1 VADKTIYWC
10 NAPVAEIAKEIEDH
24 FTEYR
29 KWQTETGY
37 ADRIITSYNTFY
49 ALNDDGTLRVTRNE
63 DNIAT
68 INVPHMKSL
77 TRRLHILVTENK
89 LAFQPRAEN
98 SDSQSQVEADL
109 ARGIATYYADEKGMH
124 NTLSDAV
131 LGALICL
138 EYFVHC
144 PWDLTEGYELTADG
158 EQTIKSGD
166 QKFELYDPFN
176 VAKSTSQAKS
186 PWYIIRQKVN
196 KYDEAAL
203 CPEFADDI
211 IASNCTPDM
220 YLDGQRSLQSG
231 GRLKG
236 INPDQDMTYKY
247 IMYHARTPAM
257 PDGRYTEV
265 IAGQVTANRF
275 LKYTAVPVFR
285 ISAGE
290 VLTTVWGDSPT
301 VDLLPLQQALN
312 AIFSTTLTN
321 VLNNNNQLI
330 WSGDPNLVTRKM
342 GDGQTLVSSSS
353 PPQGINLTN
362 SGSEGYKMID
372 MLVNH
377 QQLLS
382 GVNDVAR
389 GHPTDSVTT
398 AGGQALMIAQAI
410 QYVSD
415 LQKSYAALA
424 GDVATQLIENIKQFA
439 TEDLTA
445 YIVGTSR
452 KGEIKTFKS
461 QDLMRVKRITVD
473 LGNPMVQS
481 FAGRNELV
489 QAWQQQGILKDPKQ
503 IINFLRTGELDQV
516 TENEFSDQLLIREE
530 NESIRKGI
538 KPTAILTDNHA
549 EHIVG
554 MKGIMA
560 SQEARDNPE
569 VLQVWLAHAQEHIDL
584 MRSVPP
590 DLAAVLSGQPLP
602 QPLPPGPGPAAP
614 GAPQI
619 DGAHLPAMP
628 QGAPPQT
635 AGAYKQAVSAM
646 PPQPK
651 GPQQ

>member
-1 VADKTIYWC
+1 VDNNIYWC
-10 NAPVAEIAKEIEDH
+10 NAPVAEIAALIESH
-24 FTEYR
+24 FTDYR

-37 ADRIITSYNTFY
+37 ADRIITSFNAFY
-49 ALNDDGTLRVTRNE
+49 GLNKDGTVRVMRDE
-63 DNIAT
+63 QDIAK
-68 INVPHMKSL
+68 IRVAHMKSL

-89 LAFQPRAEN
+89 LAFQPRAES
-98 SDSQSQVEADL
+98 SDSKSQIESDL
-109 ARGIATYYADEKGMH
+109 AKGICEYYADEKGM
-124 NTLSDAV
+124 NDTFSDAV

-138 EYFVHC
+138 EYFIHA
-144 PWDLTEGYELTADG
+144 PWDITEGYELTADG
-158 EQTIKSGD
+158 EQTVKTGD
-166 QKFELYDPFN
+166 QKFELFDPFN
-176 VAKSTSQAKS
+176 VAKSTSQGRS
-186 PWYIIRQKVN
+186 PWYIIRKKVN

-203 CPEFADDI
+203 NPDFAAEI
-211 IASNCTPDM
+211 LASECTPDL
-220 YLDGQRSLQSG
+220 YQDGQRSLSASARQN
-231 GRLKG
+231 G
-236 INPDQDMTYKY
+236 INADEDMTYKY
-247 IMYHARTPAM
+247 LLYHARTPAM

-265 IAGQVTANRF
+265 IAGQVVANRF
-275 LKYTAVPVFR
+275 LKYSNVPVFR
-285 ISAGE
+285 LSAGE

-301 VDLLPLQQALN
+301 VDLLPLQQALD
-312 AIFSTTLTN
+312 AIFGGTLTN

-330 WSGDPNLVTRKM
+330 WSADPNLITRKM
-342 GDGQTLVSSSS
+342 GDGQTLVTSAS
-353 PPQGINLTN
+353 PPQGLNLTN
-362 SGSEGYKMID
+362 TGSEGYKMID

-415 LQKSYAALA
+415 LQKSYARVA
-424 GDVATQLIENIKQFA
+424 GDVSTQLIDNIKQFA

-445 YIVGTSR
+445 YIIGVSR
-452 KGEIKTFKS
+452 KGEIKAFKAA
-461 QDLMRVKRITVD
+461 DLMHVKRITVD

-489 QAWQQQGILKDPKQ
+489 QAWQQQGILKDPQQ

-516 TENEFSDQLLIREE
+516 TEDKFSDSILIREE
-530 NESIRKGI
+530 NEMLRKGQ

-549 EHIVG
+549 EHIIG
-554 MKGIMA
+554 MKGIMS

-569 VLQVWLAHAQEHIDL
+569 ILQNWLAHAQEHIDL
-584 MRSVPP
+584 MRQVPP

-602 QPLPPGPGPAAP
+602 PALPPGPGPAAP
-614 GAPQI
+614 GAPQVE
-619 DGAHLPAMP
+619 GAHLPAMP
-628 QGAPPQT
+628 QGTPPQV
-635 AGAYKQAVSAM
+635 AGDYKQGVQAL

>member
-1 VADKTIYWC
+1 MADNNIYWC
-10 NAPVAEIAKEIEDH
+10 NAPVAEIAKEIELH
-24 FTEYR
+24 FSDYR

-37 ADRIITSYNTFY
+37 ADRIISSYNAFY
-49 ALNDDGTLRVTRNE
+49 ALNDDGSIRVTRNA
-63 DNIAT
+63 DQIAT
-68 INVPHMKSL
+68 IHVAHMKSL

-98 SDSQSQVEADL
+98 SDSQSQIESDL

-124 NTLSDAV
+124 DTLSDAV

-138 EYFVHC
+138 EYFVHA
-144 PWDLTEGYELTADG
+144 PWDLTEGYELTVDG
-158 EQTIKSGD
+158 GQTMKTGD

-176 VAKSTSQAKS
+176 VAKSTSEAKS
-186 PWYIIRQKVN
+186 PWYILRHKVN
-196 KYDEAAL
+196 KYDAAAL
-203 CPEFADDI
+203 YPEFAAEI
-211 IASNCTPDM
+211 LNSSCTPDL
-220 YLDGQRSLQSG
+220 YLDGQRSLQSSA
-231 GRLKG
+231 RMNG
-236 INPDQDMTYKY
+236 INTDADMTYKY
-247 IMYHARTPAM
+247 MLYHARTPAM
-257 PDGRYTEV
+257 PDGRYAEV
-265 IAGQVTANRF
+265 IAGQVTADRF
-275 LKYTAVPVFR
+275 LKYSNMPVFR

-301 VDLLPLQQALN
+301 VDLLPLQQALD
-312 AIFSTTLTN
+312 AIFSGTLTN

-330 WSGDPNLVTRKM
+330 YCSDPNLVTRKL
-342 GDGQTLVSSSS
+342 GDGQTLVSAAAE
-353 PPQGINLTN
+353 PKGINLTN
-362 SGSEGYKMID
+362 SGAEGYKMID

-424 GDVATQLIENIKQFA
+424 GDVATQLIDNIKAFA

-452 KGEIKTFKS
+452 KGEIKTFKAK
-461 QDLMRVKRITVD
+461 DLMRVKRITVD

-481 FAGRNELV
+481 VAGRNELV

-516 TENEFSDQLLIREE
+516 TEDEFSDEIYIREE
-530 NESIRKGI
+530 NEMIRKGI
-538 KPTAILTDNHA
+538 KPTAIMTDNHA
-549 EHIVG
+549 EHIVK
-554 MKGIMA
+554 MKGIMS
-560 SQEARDNPE
+560 SQEARDNPK

-584 MRSVPP
+584 MRQVPP

-619 DGAHLPAMP
+619 QGAHLPPMP
-628 QGAPPQT
+628 QGTPPQT
-635 AGAYKQAVSAM
+635 AGDYKQAISAI
-646 PPQPK
+646 PPQTK